1 MKKRRWYDAAD
12 SWIGRTE
19 EYTLFGLVALILV
32 LTFLQVILRKL
43 PGNLSFKWLTMF
55 ARTSVLWVGLIGS
68 AIAVARKKHISVDVL
83 SKFLGPRGL
92 TVINV
97 INYAAGLLILMVLYH
112 GSLVYTLTKGWDV
125 LLPNTF
131 IPERVFTDPV
141 PALFLLMIWHQ
152 WVHWRRDIAPDKAW
166 GRWLAY
172 GVGVVVAAVAL
183 VTFIVDMAVLEPGAA
198 LQGLEAF
205 ARRMVSNSPML
216 FSGLFV
222 IMAVLGAPLYIVI
235 SGIALV
241 GYFGVADISV
251 DNFIINGYGG
261 FRKSAIFIAI
271 PLFTLAGYLMA
282 EGGTPNRLVG
292 LFRRMVGWLP
302 GGVAIVAVIAC
313 AFFTAFTGA
322 SSVTI
327 IALGGLLFPILM
339 KEGYPE
345 KFSLGLLTTGGSRG
359 LIFPPATP
367 VFLLAMI
374 MGLNGK
380 DLPNSGTFGQAN
392 VPADQAAEVCMVE
405 RAAEQIEFM
414 GEADERREEELAF
427 QRALEAARSKDS
439 KKKKSKSAGPV
450 DEFELGDDDGEFDG
464 DDDFDDGDDDF
475 DDEVAED
482 DGPVDE
488 FELGDD
494 DGEFEDEEDTAV
506 ADGDPVDEFELG
518 DDDGEF
524 DDEEGEEDEEDEAVA
539 GGDDPAEGGDEAL
552 AVAAA
557 ADDDGPDPKDKFLLE
572 MPGPTMI
579 FTAGFVPGMLMLL
592 AIMVFSIIVGVR
604 RKVPRTPFSGKGLL
618 EGMWQARGEIP
629 IPFIIGFGIF
639 GGIIDP
645 VEAAPVTAMYIL
657 FMQAVIYRDVNFRT
671 MIRAFV
677 DSMVLVG
684 GILIILIAAQGLLNY
699 LVDAKVPDAIL
710 AFMEN
715 MIPERL
721 ELFGMFT
728 VSRQVIFLLM
738 LNVFLLIVGCMMDIF
753 SAILIVMPLILP
765 LGYRFG
771 IYPMHLAVIF
781 LTNLEIGYSTPPVG
795 LNLFVASLRFEKPV
809 VRLYAASLA
818 YLAIMLV
825 GLVLITYWPDLS
837 LWIPRLIGA

>member
-1 MKKRRWYDAAD
+1 VKKRRWYDVAD
-12 SWIGRTE
+12 ARIGRVE
-19 EYTLFGLVALILV
+19 EYTLFGLVAIILV

-43 PGNLSFKWLTMF
+43 PGNLSIKWVTMF

-92 TVINV
+92 ALVNV
-97 INYAAGLLILMVLYH
+97 LNYAVGLLILMVLYH
-112 GSLVYTLTKGWDV
+112 GSLVYTLTKSWEEV
-125 LLPNTF
+125 LPNTW
-131 IPERVFTDPV
+131 IPERVFTDVV
-141 PALFLLMIWHQ
+141 PALFLLMVWHQ
-152 WVHWRRDIAPDKAW
+152 WVHWRRDIAPDKPW

-172 GVGVVVAAVAL
+172 GVGIVVAFVAL
-183 VTFIVDMAVLEPGAA
+183 LTFLADVAIFEPGASLQA
-198 LQGLEAF
+198 LEVF
-205 ARRMVSNSPML
+205 ARKMVSNSPML
-216 FSGLFV
+216 FSMVFV
-222 IMAVLGAPLYIVI
+222 VMAILGAPLYIVI

-271 PLFTLAGYLMA
+271 PLFTLAGYLMS

-302 GGVAIVAVIAC
+302 GGVAIVAVVAC

-380 DLPNSGTFGQAN
+380 DLPNSGSFGQAN
-392 VPADQAAEVCMVE
+392 VPVDEAANICVVE
-405 RAAEQIEFM
+405 RTAEQAEFM
-414 GEADERREEELAF
+414 AVADERRAEELSF
-427 QRALEAARSKDS
+427 QRALDAARDKGSSQD
-439 KKKKSKSAGPV
+439 P
-450 DEFELGDDDGEFDG
+450 DG
-464 DDDFDDGDDDF
+464 D
-475 DDEVAED
+475 A
-482 DGPVDE
+482 VDE

-494 DGEFEDEEDTAV
+494 DGEFED
-506 ADGDPVDEFELG
+506 DGFDDDASDDGPADEFELG
-518 DDDGEF
+518 EDEGEF
-524 DDEEGEEDEEDEAVA
+524 EDDEFELGEDEGEFEDEGSDLEDETT
-539 GGDDPAEGGDEAL
+539 AL
-552 AVAAA
+552 AAVVPVA
-557 ADDDGPDPKDKFLLE
+557 DDGPDRPDKALLE
-572 MPGPTMI
+572 MPGPTLI
-579 FTAGFVPGMLMLL
+579 FTAGFIPGILMLL

-618 EGMWQARGEIP
+618 EGMWEARGEIP

-639 GGIIDP
+639 GGFIDP
-645 VEAAPVTAMYIL
+645 VEAAPVTAMYVL
-657 FMQAVIYRDVNFRT
+657 FMQSVIYRDVNFRT
-671 MIRAFV
+671 MVRAFV

-715 MIPERL
+715 MIPQRL
-721 ELFGMFT
+721 EVFGLFT

-738 LNVFLLIVGCMMDIF
+738 LNVFLLVVGCMMDIF

-795 LNLFVASLRFEKPV
+795 LNLFVASLRFNKPV

-837 LWIPRLIGA
+837 LWLPRLIGS

>member
-1 MKKRRWYDAAD
+1 
-12 SWIGRTE
+12 
-19 EYTLFGLVALILV
+19 
-32 LTFLQVILRKL
+32 
-43 PGNLSFKWLTMF
+43 
-55 ARTSVLWVGLIGS
+55 
-68 AIAVARKKHISVDVL
+68 
-83 SKFLGPRGL
+83 
-92 TVINV
+92 
-97 INYAAGLLILMVLYH
+97 
-112 GSLVYTLTKGWDV
+112 
-125 LLPNTF
+125 
-131 IPERVFTDPV
+131 
-141 PALFLLMIWHQ
+141 
-152 WVHWRRDIAPDKAW
+152 
-166 GRWLAY
+166 
-172 GVGVVVAAVAL
+172 
-183 VTFIVDMAVLEPGAA
+183 
-198 LQGLEAF
+198 
-205 ARRMVSNSPML
+205 
-216 FSGLFV
+216 
-222 IMAVLGAPLYIVI
+222 
-235 SGIALV
+235 
-241 GYFGVADISV
+241 
-251 DNFIINGYGG
+251 
-261 FRKSAIFIAI
+261 
-271 PLFTLAGYLMA
+271 MA

-292 LFRRMVGWLP
+292 LFRRMIGWLP

-392 VPADQAAEVCMVE
+392 VPSDKAAEVCKVDRTAEQVEFMVE
-405 RAAEQIEFM
+405 APQRRADQLAW
-414 GEADERREEELAF
+414 EAL
-427 QRALEAARSKDS
+427 LEAGQNEETSEKLIP
-439 KKKKSKSAGPV
+439 KGPV
-450 DEFELGDDDGEFDG
+450 DEFEQGDDG
-464 DDDFDDGDDDF
+464 DFDD
-475 DDEVAED
+475 DEIALD
-482 DGPVDE
+482 DGPVDQ

-494 DGEFEDEEDTAV
+494 GDFEDEEPDDEVAAADGPVDQFELGDDGDFEDEDLEGDEAV
-506 ADGDPVDEFELG
+506 ADGDGPPVDR
-518 DDDGEF
+518 
-524 DDEEGEEDEEDEAVA
+524 EEDDSVA
-539 GGDDPAEGGDEAL
+539 
-552 AVAAA
+552 AVAAV
-557 ADDDGPDPKDKFLLE
+557 DGDGSEPKDKFLLE

-579 FTAGFVPGMLMLL
+579 FTAGFLPGILMLL

-618 EGMWQARGEIP
+618 EGMWEARGEIP

-645 VEAAPVTAMYIL
+645 VEAAPVTAMYVL

-671 MIRAFV
+671 MVRAFV

-721 ELFGMFT
+721 ELFGLFT
-728 VSRQVIFLLM
+728 VSRKVIFLLM

-771 IYPMHLAVIF
+771 IHPMHLAVIF

-809 VRLYAASLA
+809 VRLYAASMA

-825 GLVLITYWPDLS
+825 GLILITYWPDLS
-837 LWIPRLIGA
+837 LWIPRMIGT